1 MFNHPFE
8 PGRPTRHGHP
18 PPPRPET
25 SHLHP
30 QFFKPWALRHKW
42 AIWPLLYILLLS
54 ALVPFGVFALN
65 QPYVF
70 GHFGAQP
77 EDISFAFELTNVGLI
92 AILTIQFR
100 FLQYFERR
108 TYVLLVIMTSM
119 LLLIA
124 DYFAR
129 DLYMFMLLRL
139 LTGFL
144 VASMFG
150 PILLLITSLVPPP
163 TTPVITATVFYSVV
177 LGHSTVIGIFFVWVA
192 QHMDWQNIYRYL
204 FLFQALALLTVLLL
218 LNKTSGMRKYPL
230 YQIDWPSFV
239 ICIVSLVSLA
249 YALIYGSKF
258 YWFDDRRIAFT
269 AFTATTG
276 SVLLLYRQLQLKRPY
291 WHYAVLKA
299 KHFLIGMTLLFLYF
313 SVKDSIGLIYSYCLN
328 IVRWDTGDVM
338 LLALTNL
345 AGILSFMFLSGLLM
359 ARQLIMTKKIHFQ
372 ELFTIGFSLLF
383 FYHLWMYLIF
393 APDLS
398 FSDLFLPVFL
408 QGAASGFLLAPTILY
423 GVLGLP
429 SYAGFTGIAVAG
441 LIRLAAALTSFA
453 TFYTLQLYFNQL
465 NRESFI
471 RHVTHLDPAVMER
484 ADRYVE
490 LFRSKGFT
498 GDQAGA
504 IANSSISRAL
514 LVQSQLLT
522 DMHIFKAMAILLLVL
537 LLVIILAPMMEKGFG
552 FVRKKIVIRQGL

>member
-18 PPPRPET
+18 PPPLPET

-30 QFFKPWALRHKW
+30 RFFKPWALRHKW
-42 AIWPLLYILLLS
+42 AIWPMLYLLLLS
-54 ALVPFGVFALN
+54 ALFPFGLFALN
-65 QPYVF
+65 QPYVV

-77 EDISFAFELTNVGLI
+77 EDISFASELTNVGLI

-108 TYVLLVIMTSM
+108 TYVLLVIMISM

-124 DYFAR
+124 DYFVR
-129 DLYMFMLLRL
+129 DLYVFMLLRL

-150 PILLLITSLVPPP
+150 PVLLLITSLVPPP
-163 TTPVITATVFYSVV
+163 ATPVITATVFYSVV
-177 LGHSTVIGIFFVWVA
+177 LGHSTIIGIFFVWVA
-192 QHMDWQNIYRYL
+192 QHMDWPNIYRYL
-204 FLFQALALLTVLLL
+204 FLFQAVALLIVLLL

-239 ICIVSLVSLA
+239 ICIVSLCSLA
-249 YALIYGSKF
+249 YTLIYGSKF
-258 YWFDDRRIAFT
+258 YWFDDPRIVFAAFAAT
-269 AFTATTG
+269 AGF
-276 SVLLLYRQLQLKRPY
+276 VLLFYRQLQLKRPY
-291 WHYAVLKA
+291 WHYDVLKA

-313 SVKDSIGLIYSYCLN
+313 SIKDSIGLIYSYCLN
-328 IVRWDTGDVM
+328 IVRWDTRDVM

-345 AGILSFMFLSGLLM
+345 AGIFSFMFLSGRLM
-359 ARQLIMTKKIHFQ
+359 AWQLTVKKKIYFR

-383 FYHLWMYLIF
+383 TYHGWIYLIF
-393 APDLS
+393 TPDLS

-441 LIRLAAALTSFA
+441 FIRLAATLTGFA
-453 TFYTLQLYFNQL
+453 VFYNLQLYFNQL

-471 RHVTHLDPAVMER
+471 QHITRLDPPVMER
-484 ADRYVE
+484 ADHYIE
-490 LFRSKGFT
+490 LFRSRGFT
-498 GDQAGA
+498 GEQAGA
-504 IANSSISRAL
+504 IANSGISRSL

-522 DMHIFKAMAILLLVL
+522 DMHVFKAMAITLLALLVVL
-537 LLVIILAPMMEKGFG
+537 LLAPRIKNL
-552 FVRKKIVIRQGL
+552 VIR